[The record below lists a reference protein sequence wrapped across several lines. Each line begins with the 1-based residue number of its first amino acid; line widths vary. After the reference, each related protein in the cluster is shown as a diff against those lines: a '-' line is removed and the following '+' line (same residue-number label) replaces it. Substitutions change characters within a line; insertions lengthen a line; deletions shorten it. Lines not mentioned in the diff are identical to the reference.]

1 MLGNIGLPEI
11 LVIATVLF
19 IFFGP
24 KYLIELGRELGKAV
38 REFKNVDQDYKEI
51 VDEIKSPPKKTEEKV
66 NKKKKG
72 VKKG

>member
-1 MLGNIGLPEI
+1 MLQNIGLPEI

-24 KYLIELGRELGKAV
+24 QYLIELGRELGKAV

-51 VDEIKSPPKKTEEKV
+51 VDEIKSPPKKDKKV
-66 NKKKKG
+66 NKNKKG

>member
-1 MLGNIGLPEI
+1 MFQNIGLPEI

-38 REFKNVDQDYKEI
+38 RGFKNVDQDYKEI
-51 VDEIKSPPKKTEEKV
+51 VEEIKSQPKKAEKKV
-66 NKKKKG
+66 SKRKRR
-72 VKKG
+72 

>member
-1 MLGNIGLPEI
+1 MLSNIGLPEI

-24 KYLIELGRELGKAV
+24 KYLIELGRELGKAF

-51 VDEIKSPPKKTEEKV
+51 VDEIKSPPKKL
-66 NKKKKG
+66 KKKLIKRKRG
-72 VKKG
+72 